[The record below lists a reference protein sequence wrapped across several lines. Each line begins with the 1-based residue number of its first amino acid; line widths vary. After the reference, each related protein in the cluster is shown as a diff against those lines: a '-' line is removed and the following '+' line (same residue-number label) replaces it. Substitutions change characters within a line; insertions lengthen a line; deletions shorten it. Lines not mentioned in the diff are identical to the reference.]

1 MPPASRHRGHLHWE
15 ARGSG
20 MGKQEAPIILA
31 GSVRGTG
38 NFLPVVGGG
47 FFWKEC
53 FVFASDP
60 AGIDRAAVPCITLLN
75 I

>member
-1 MPPASRHRGHLHWE
+1 
-15 ARGSG
+15 

-47 FFWKEC
+47 SFGKS
-53 FVFASDP
+53 ALSL
-60 AGIDRAAVPCITLLN
+60 RAILQGLTGLLFRALPC
-75 I
+75 

>member
-1 MPPASRHRGHLHWE
+1 
-15 ARGSG
+15 